1 MRPNPVKLLS
11 GTAVQ
16 VARDENMLNKV
27 IQDHDSFEQ
36 PDWLAGMTSSDQQIR
51 SQAFEAF
58 MNAWQKPI
66 YFYMRKLLVNHH
78 DADDASQE
86 VMIQVFQSIHTFQKK
101 STFSTW
107 LMTIAYRKAM
117 DAMRKRKTNAWV
129 SLERS
134 HQAALSHLNE
144 DALFDAD
151 DAESRLHAA
160 IATLPP
166 RQRQVFVLRYF
177 DELSFRKIA
186 AITSKTEGALKA
198 SFHHA
203 SKKVRA
209 LLVLPF

>member
-27 IQDHDSFEQ
+27 IQDHDTFEQ

-51 SQAFEAF
+51 SQAFEGF

-107 LMTIAYRKAM
+107 LMTIAYRKAKPM
-117 DAMRKRKTNAWV
+117 PGSHWNGRTKR
-129 SLERS
+129 
-134 HQAALSHLNE
+134 
-144 DALFDAD
+144 
-151 DAESRLHAA
+151 
-160 IATLPP
+160 P
-166 RQRQVFVLRYF
+166 
-177 DELSFRKIA
+177 
-186 AITSKTEGALKA
+186 
-198 SFHHA
+198 
-203 SKKVRA
+203 
-209 LLVLPF
+209 